1 MKSPWNPYEIPIEI
15 QLKSPCFS
23 NFSARALTIPH
34 RPHLVKAARFRLK
47 LLKVQLVAQDLQL
60 LWAMKN
66 LGIFWEFDR
75 IFQKGVWT
83 WEGFFSMGSESG
95 IDSSCFQGDMMR
107 SGGITWDWL

>member
-15 QLKSPCFS
+15 QLNSPCFS

-66 LGIFWEFDR
+66 LGIF
-75 IFQKGVWT
+75 
-83 WEGFFSMGSESG
+83 
-95 IDSSCFQGDMMR
+95 
-107 SGGITWDWL
+107 